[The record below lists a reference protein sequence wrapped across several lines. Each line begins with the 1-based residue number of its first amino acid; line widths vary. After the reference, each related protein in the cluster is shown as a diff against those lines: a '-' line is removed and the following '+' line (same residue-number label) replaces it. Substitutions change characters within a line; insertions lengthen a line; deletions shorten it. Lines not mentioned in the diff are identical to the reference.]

1 MDDQSISWMISGGL
15 RAETRES
22 RLQHEHRQA
31 LRDAIAAPDRDHQAV
46 GWRERLASAF
56 RVETRPTPAATLD
69 CCAA

>member
-22 RLQHEHRQA
+22 RLQHEHRRA
-31 LRDAIAAPDRDHQAV
+31 LRNAIAALGRDQAV
-46 GWRERLASAF
+46 GWRDRLASAF
-56 RVETRPTPAATLD
+56 QVEARPTPTTTLD

>member
-1 MDDQSISWMISGGL
+1 MDDRSISWMISGGL

-31 LRDAIAAPDRDHQAV
+31 LRTTNGAAYRDPAV
-46 GWRERLASAF
+46 GWRERVALAL
-56 RVETRPTPAATLD
+56 RPAAPTTPTSTFD

>member
-22 RLQHEHRQA
+22 RLQHEHRET
-31 LRDAIAAPDRDHQAV
+31 LRAAIAAPYRDPAV
-46 GWRERLASAF
+46 GWRQRLASAF
-56 RVETRPTPAATLD
+56 RVEARPTPTATLD